1 MTTIVLADDHAL
13 IRTGLRTVLDMEPNW
28 AVVGEASD
36 GREALALVGQLR
48 PDILIVDLMLPGLS
62 GLEVIRQ
69 ARERVAKLQA
79 VVLSMHA
86 NESYVLAALRNGAA
100 AYVLKDTS
108 STTIIQAIHE
118 VIAGRRYLSPPLSQY
133 ATREKT
139 QSKLANVSFAG
150 QRSAPFGFAVRHL
163 ELFGRRRLGVRDRA
177 QARLRDQRG
186 DAGNTAGEEK
196 ATPFQRSLWI
206 HGGAPESCAKGS
218 GCCTRRRQCG
228 TKPYTASEA
237 CSRPIVFRSRR
248 SHRRPRRQTTLDHGS
263 TGFTDSDTRGITQI
277 HAP

>member
-13 IRTGLRTVLDMEPNW
+13 IRTGLRTVLDIEPDW

-133 ATREKT
+133 ALDAYVQKAQGAPLDRYETLTTRERDVLHLIAQGETTSAIAAQLAISPRTVETHRTNLMRKLGLRT
-139 QSKLANVSFAG
+139 QTDVIRYAL
-150 QRSAPFGFAVRHL
+150 
-163 ELFGRRRLGVRDRA
+163 
-177 QARLRDQRG
+177 QRG
-186 DAGNTAGEEK
+186 LIPLQN
-196 ATPFQRSLWI
+196 
-206 HGGAPESCAKGS
+206 
-218 GCCTRRRQCG
+218 
-228 TKPYTASEA
+228 
-237 CSRPIVFRSRR
+237 
-248 SHRRPRRQTTLDHGS
+248 
-263 TGFTDSDTRGITQI
+263 
-277 HAP
+277 